1 LSPILQVARK
11 ELRDMFRDKRVRSA
25 AFIMPIVL
33 IFGFMTLLGFV
44 FGQLGKKENTKVHV
58 VNNQGP
64 VAELLKSAKF
74 QIVEVDSVEQG
85 KKMISDGQARL
96 LLVLPE
102 ATSGQALIDAYID
115 PKQQT
120 GTIAFSVVQG
130 VLSEANKRHLAT
142 TLASAGI
149 PETAAENLKLTR
161 HEIVV
166 GEKGGASDMLVGLLP
181 YMIVIWAFYGGM
193 GIASDLVAGEKDK
206 NTLET
211 LLISPV
217 RRTDIVL
224 GKFLALAV
232 VCLMSSMSSLL
243 GLVLLAVIKIPG
255 ASDMFKDGLG
265 VTPLAVGLIVV
276 LMLPLVALFASLLVG
291 VSSFAKNSREAQTY
305 LAQLSFVVVM
315 PAVFSQFIGFTDLGS
330 AKWVNA
336 VPVLSTANNIRLA
349 LLGKPDFA
357 GIGISIAVSLVLAAI
372 ALRWT
377 VKMFN
382 REQVLVR
389 I

>member
-1 LSPILQVARK
+1 
-11 ELRDMFRDKRVRSA
+11 MFRDKRVRSA

-44 FGQLGKKENTKVHV
+44 FGQLGKKENTPVHV
-58 VNNQGP
+58 VNPTGP
-64 VAELLKSAKF
+64 VVDLLMAQKF
-74 QIVEVDSVEQG
+74 KIVPVANLERG
-85 KKMISDGQARL
+85 KKMIADGEARV
-96 LLVLPE
+96 LLVMPDSDSDQ
-102 ATSGQALIDAYID
+102 TVVDAYLD

-120 GTIAFSVVQG
+120 GNIALGVVQG
-130 VLSEANKRHLAT
+130 VVNEANHAHLIAT
-142 TLASAGI
+142 LKSASI
-149 PETAAENLKLTR
+149 PESAAENIKIQK
-161 HEIVV
+161 HVVQV
-166 GEKGGASDMLVGLLP
+166 GEKGGASDILVGLLP

-193 GIASDLVAGEKDK
+193 GIAGDLVAGEKDK

-211 LLISPV
+211 LLITPV
-217 RRTDIVL
+217 RRTEIVL
-224 GKFLALAV
+224 GKFIALSV
-232 VCLMSSMSSLL
+232 VCLMSSLSSLIGLILL
-243 GLVLLAVIKIPG
+243 GVVRLPG
-255 ASDMFKDGLG
+255 SADLFKSGVG
-265 VTPLAVGLIVV
+265 VTPTSVAIILA
-276 LMLPLVALFASLLVG
+276 LMLPLVALFASLLIG
-291 VSSFAKNSREAQTY
+291 ISSYAKNSREAQTF

-330 AKWVNA
+330 QRWINA

-349 LLGKPDFA
+349 LLGKPDFT
-357 GIGISIAVSLVLAAI
+357 GILISIVVSLVLAAL